1 MHCSPAGIK
10 HPSTSAGGD
19 RGLTSALCQY
29 KKDSS
34 FRNRQSTTVSMTDPR
49 SNPTVI
55 LLALVSLSDFWH
67 QHTWHSSSSL
77 YTISW
82 PLIRTKIPIT
92 EWLVLTKTCE
102 MQRLRPSR
110 VQSSNQPVTSP
121 TNAVAELNSE
131 ESIQRRNEVDCSSS
145 SQPTSLGLREE
156 ITIPQ
161 SDRDLPDHQ
170 TVCNYEAES
179 DEEWSP
185 NPIDQFILGSRLSR
199 WLFPK
204 RSSLKNPDPF
214 ARDMHKAFDNY
225 ILAFCDGQSITGLAV
240 LSSAFATLGGPSG
253 ISAYHW
259 QIAAHL
265 AWLANITHLVGL
277 TFLRDYLRQ
286 RPLHRNVRLVPT
298 TISLLLLLVALFPT
312 GWFNWLYSDRHE
324 GANPASPSSYAR
336 CFFNVQTATQ
346 RALGSSDMR
355 VGFPKGSG
363 SSMVFSIL
371 FLSMSFGIRLI
382 KLSRRGSDFFR
393 DVIRRN
399 ARRKLLQLAVDT
411 TARFKPTS
419 PRLNFVRQYFF
430 INPIIAILMTAR
442 IHTDVVTSTF
452 SEVMLAWVAVLW
464 VTIRI
469 VATRASVQLDENGF
483 TFGQIIAVLLLT
495 GPTIAAATAVWPL
508 LTRRRMP
515 QDRCQTQPV
524 PSSWLGE
531 GFVICGMSF
540 IPLQYLFD
548 AHDQIN
554 FTMYYH
560 KKTLELANKS
570 MSYQAPWTYLIVM
583 TVLWTTIWCLVAI
596 VLAATFFLNL
606 RYLQGWEKTSLAVIQ
621 MESGIPCQVSGRY
634 WSPRNEAAAEFWPE
648 TRT

>member
-1 MHCSPAGIK
+1 MSVQEGLVLSQPPIYDCFNDRPEIEPNCDIAGLGILVGFLAPA
-10 HPSTSAGGD
+10 
-19 RGLTSALCQY
+19 Y
-29 KKDSS
+29 
-34 FRNRQSTTVSMTDPR
+34 
-49 SNPTVI
+49 
-55 LLALVSLSDFWH
+55 LALIIITVHYLVAFDQNKNPDHGMVGSD
-67 QHTWHSSSSL
+67 QD
-77 YTISW
+77 
-82 PLIRTKIPIT
+82 
-92 EWLVLTKTCE
+92 CE

-131 ESIQRRNEVDCSSS
+131 ESIQRRNEADCSSS

-156 ITIPQ
+156 MTIPQ

-185 NPIDQFILGSRLSR
+185 NPIDQFILGSRLT
-199 WLFPK
+199 
-204 RSSLKNPDPF
+204 
-214 ARDMHKAFDNY
+214 
-225 ILAFCDGQSITGLAV
+225 FCDGQSITGLAI

-253 ISAYHW
+253 IPAYQW

-286 RPLHRNVRLVPT
+286 RPLHRNVRQVPT
-298 TISLLLLLVALFPT
+298 TILQLLLLVALFPT

-346 RALGSSDMR
+346 RALDSSDMR
-355 VGFPKGSG
+355 VGFPEGSG
-363 SSMVFSIL
+363 SSTVFSIL

-430 INPIIAILMTAR
+430 VNPIIAILMTAR

-483 TFGQIIAVLLLT
+483 TFGEIIAVLLLT
-495 GPTIAAATAVWPL
+495 GPTIAAATASL
-508 LTRRRMP
+508 LRGWEKGLLFAESL
-515 QDRCQTQPV
+515 
-524 PSSWLGE
+524 SSLSNT
-531 GFVICGMSF
+531 FLTHTIKSTSPC
-540 IPLQYLFD
+540 I
-548 AHDQIN
+548 I
-554 FTMYYH
+554 T

-606 RYLQGWEKTSLAVIQ
+606 RY
-621 MESGIPCQVSGRY
+621 VSIVYLFYNSSNIFFFIVMMNLFGTATMLGEDVA
-634 WSPRNEAAAEFWPE
+634 SSDPNGERNSMPS
-648 TRT
+648 